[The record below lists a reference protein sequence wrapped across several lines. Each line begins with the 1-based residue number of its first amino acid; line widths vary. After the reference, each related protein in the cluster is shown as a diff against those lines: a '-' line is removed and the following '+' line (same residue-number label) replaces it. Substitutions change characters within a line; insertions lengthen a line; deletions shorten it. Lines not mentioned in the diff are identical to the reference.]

1 MYAGVAEDGADNAGR
16 VIERVTIAE
25 AAALLGCHRNTVR
38 SRLKAGMYRAE
49 KIDTE
54 NGLTWMIE
62 RESLTT
68 EDSQE
73 VSGSDGPLGEPE
85 PPVKGGGLPLPGLK
99 HWRMRKGISQAE
111 LARRAD
117 LSSDYLFK
125 VESGRRA
132 CRPEAAELLAD
143 LLGVRLVA
151 LRRKP
156 GAAFDMETPPK
167 PDRPRVAYRHV
178 HQDYLRIILEGAVG
192 SAYAAMDEREVEER
206 CEESTWEGVLEIV
219 QARKQEIEYLR
230 DALGARD
237 VLRNPDISEDVRS
250 FLEAVLKSF
259 PDLDIHLLAM
269 ARRREPSEQGHE
281 ALTKAMR
288 ELL

>member
-1 MYAGVAEDGADNAGR
+1 VAEDGADNAGR

-49 KIDTE
+49 KIDTV

-178 HQDYLRIILEGAVG
+178 HQDYLKIILEGAVG
-192 SAYAAMDEREVEER
+192 SAYAAMDEPEVEER
-206 CEESTWEGVLEIV
+206 CEVSTWEGVLEIS

-269 ARRREPSEQGHE
+269 ARRREPSEEGHE

-288 ELL
+288 DLL

>member
-1 MYAGVAEDGADNAGR
+1 VAEDGADNAGR

-25 AAALLGCHRNTVR
+25 AAALLGCHPNTVR

-62 RESLTT
+62 RDSLSTGDP
-68 EDSQE
+68 EE
-73 VSGSDGPLGEPE
+73 VSGSDGPAGEPE

-143 LLGVRLVA
+143 LLGLRLVA

-167 PDRPRVAYRHV
+167 PDRPGVAYRHV
-178 HQDYLRIILEGAVG
+178 HQDYLKIILEGAVG

-206 CEESTWEGVLEIV
+206 CEESTWEGVLEIG

-237 VLRNPDISEDVRS
+237 VLMNPDISEDVRS

-269 ARRREPSEQGHE
+269 ARRREASEEGHE

-288 ELL
+288 DLL

>member
-1 MYAGVAEDGADNAGR
+1 VGVAEDEADKAGR
-16 VIERVTIAE
+16 AIERVTIAE
-25 AAALLGCHRNTVR
+25 AAALLGCHPNTVR

-62 RESLTT
+62 RDSLSTG
-68 EDSQE
+68 DPQE
-73 VSGSDGPLGEPE
+73 VSGSDGPVGEPE

-99 HWRMRKGISQAE
+99 HWRLRRGISQTD
-111 LARRAD
+111 LARRSG
-117 LSSDYLFK
+117 LGSDYLFK

-132 CRPEAAELLAD
+132 CRPQAAELLAD
-143 LLGVRLVA
+143 LLGVDLVV

-156 GAAFDMETPPK
+156 GAAFDMETSPK

-178 HQDYLRIILEGAVG
+178 HQDYMRITLEGAVG

-206 CEESTWEGVLEIV
+206 CEESTWEGALEIV

-230 DALGARD
+230 DALGAAG
-237 VLRNPDISEDVRS
+237 VLSNPDLSNDVRA
-250 FLEAVLKSF
+250 FLVWVLDSF

-269 ARRREPSEQGHE
+269 ARRREPTEEGHQ

-288 ELL
+288 DLL

>member
-1 MYAGVAEDGADNAGR
+1 VAEDGADNAGR

-49 KIDTE
+49 KIDME

-68 EDSQE
+68 GDSQE
-73 VSGSDGPLGEPE
+73 VSGRDDPVGEPE
-85 PPVKGGGLPLPGLK
+85 PALRGGGLPLPGLK
-99 HWRMRKGISQAE
+99 HWRMRKGLSQAE

-125 VESGRRA
+125 VESGRRG
-132 CRPEAAELLAD
+132 CNPESAELLAD
-143 LLGVRLVA
+143 LLGVGLEV
-151 LRRKP
+151 LRRRP

-167 PDRPRVAYRHV
+167 PSRPSIPYRHV
-178 HQDYLRIILEGAVG
+178 HQAYLKILLEGAVG
-192 SAYAAMDEREVEER
+192 SAYAAMDEREIEER
-206 CEESTWEGVLEIV
+206 CKGSTGEEVLEIV
-219 QARKQEIEYLR
+219 RAREREVEFLGE
-230 DALGARD
+230 ALGARG
-237 VLRNPDISEDVRS
+237 VLRDPDLPEDVRT
-250 FLEAVLKSF
+250 FLEAVLGSF

-269 ARRREPSEQGHE
+269 ARRREPSEEGHE

-288 ELL
+288 GLL

>member
-1 MYAGVAEDGADNAGR
+1 
-16 VIERVTIAE
+16 
-25 AAALLGCHRNTVR
+25 
-38 SRLKAGMYRAE
+38 
-49 KIDTE
+49 
-54 NGLTWMIE
+54 
-62 RESLTT
+62 
-68 EDSQE
+68 
-73 VSGSDGPLGEPE
+73 
-85 PPVKGGGLPLPGLK
+85 
-99 HWRMRKGISQAE
+99 MRKGISQAE

-132 CRPEAAELLAD
+132 CRPDAAELLAD
-143 LLGVRLVA
+143 LLGVGLAV

-192 SAYAAMDEREVEER
+192 SAYAAMDEREVEEL
-206 CEESTWEGVLEIV
+206 CEGSTWEGALEIV
-219 QARKQEIEYLR
+219 QARKREIEYLR
-230 DALGARD
+230 DALGARG
-237 VLRNPDISEDVRS
+237 VLRNLDLAEDVRS
-250 FLEAVLKSF
+250 YLESVLGSY

-269 ARRREPSEQGHE
+269 VRRGETSEEGHE

-288 ELL
+288 DLL

>member
-1 MYAGVAEDGADNAGR
+1 VAEDGADNAGR

-49 KIDTE
+49 KIDTV

-178 HQDYLRIILEGAVG
+178 HQDYLKIILEGAVG
-192 SAYAAMDEREVEER
+192 SAYAAMGEREVEER
-206 CEESTWEGVLEIV
+206 CEESTGEGVLEIV

-230 DALGARD
+230 GAIGARD

-269 ARRREPSEQGHE
+269 ARRREPSEEGHE

-288 ELL
+288 DLL

>member
-1 MYAGVAEDGADNAGR
+1 
-16 VIERVTIAE
+16 
-25 AAALLGCHRNTVR
+25 
-38 SRLKAGMYRAE
+38 
-49 KIDTE
+49 
-54 NGLTWMIE
+54 
-62 RESLTT
+62 
-68 EDSQE
+68 
-73 VSGSDGPLGEPE
+73 
-85 PPVKGGGLPLPGLK
+85 
-99 HWRMRKGISQAE
+99 MRKGISQAE
-111 LARRAD
+111 LARRAN

-178 HQDYLRIILEGAVG
+178 HQDYLKIILEGAVG

-206 CEESTWEGVLEIV
+206 CEEGTWEGALEVV
-219 QARKQEIEYLR
+219 QARKREIEYLR

-237 VLRNPDISEDVRS
+237 VLRNPDITEDVRS
-250 FLEAVLKSF
+250 FLESVLKSF

-269 ARRREPSEQGHE
+269 ARRREPSEEGHE

-288 ELL
+288 DLL

>member
-1 MYAGVAEDGADNAGR
+1 MGVAEDEADKAGR
-16 VIERVTIAE
+16 AIERVTIAE
-25 AAALLGCHRNTVR
+25 AAALLGCHPNTVR

-62 RESLTT
+62 RDSLSTG
-68 EDSQE
+68 DPQE
-73 VSGSDGPLGEPE
+73 VSGSDGPVSEPE

-99 HWRMRKGISQAE
+99 HWRLRRGISQTD
-111 LARRAD
+111 LARRSG
-117 LSSDYLFK
+117 LGSDYLFK

-132 CRPEAAELLAD
+132 CRPQAAELLAD
-143 LLGVRLVA
+143 LLGVDLVV

-156 GAAFDMETPPK
+156 GAAFDMETSPK

-206 CEESTWEGVLEIV
+206 CEESTWEGALEIV

-230 DALGARD
+230 DALGARG
-237 VLRNPDISEDVRS
+237 VLRNPDLSNDVRA
-250 FLEAVLKSF
+250 FLVWVLDSF

-269 ARRREPSEQGHE
+269 ARRREPTEEGHQ

-288 ELL
+288 DLL

>member
-1 MYAGVAEDGADNAGR
+1 
-16 VIERVTIAE
+16 
-25 AAALLGCHRNTVR
+25 
-38 SRLKAGMYRAE
+38 MYRAE

-62 RESLTT
+62 RDSLSTG
-68 EDSQE
+68 DPQE
-73 VSGSDGPLGEPE
+73 VSGSDGPVGEPE

-99 HWRMRKGISQAE
+99 HWRLRKGISQTD
-111 LARRAD
+111 LARRSG

-143 LLGVRLVA
+143 LLGVGLGA

-178 HQDYLRIILEGAVG
+178 HQAYMRIILEGAVG
-192 SAYAAMDEREVEER
+192 SAYAAMDEREIEKR
-206 CEESTWEGVLEIV
+206 LKGGTWEGVLEAV
-219 QARKQEIEYLR
+219 RTRGREIGYLKR
-230 DALGARD
+230 FLKDEG
-237 VLRNPDISEDVRS
+237 VLRNSDLLEDVRS
-250 FLEAVLKSF
+250 FLKAMLESY
-259 PDLDIHLLAM
+259 PDLDIRLLAA
-269 ARRREPSEQGHE
+269 ARRREPSEEGQE
-281 ALTKAMR
+281 
-288 ELL
+288 